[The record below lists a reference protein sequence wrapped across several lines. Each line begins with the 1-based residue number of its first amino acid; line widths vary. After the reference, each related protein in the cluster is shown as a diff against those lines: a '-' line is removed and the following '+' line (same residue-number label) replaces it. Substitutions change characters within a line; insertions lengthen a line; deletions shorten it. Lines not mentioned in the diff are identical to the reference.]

1 MRTDAVYKVYQET
14 YCLSIATALTVH
26 CPSACW
32 TTLVRQNGVRLYRD
46 TAHGL
51 TWLNWQTPHVKTEP
65 TWLKRL
71 QLRITWGCVPCGD
84 GWRNSISQTAIKPN
98 FLEGASMELANRE
111 GTHLGET
118 VGGKDLGFIKGGRYV
133 WIECPTCKE
142 TRWTQSRPGQPNK
155 QRFCKPCLIEYNKN
169 RFQIKSKR

>member
-1 MRTDAVYKVYQET
+1 
-14 YCLSIATALTVH
+14 
-26 CPSACW
+26 
-32 TTLVRQNGVRLYRD
+32 
-46 TAHGL
+46 
-51 TWLNWQTPHVKTEP
+51 
-65 TWLKRL
+65 
-71 QLRITWGCVPCGD
+71 
-84 GWRNSISQTAIKPN
+84 
-98 FLEGASMELANRE
+98 MELANRE

-142 TRWTQSRPGQPNK
+142 TRWTQRRPGQPNK